1 MTSPLRGYL
10 YLLRRD
16 PALIAFGF
24 LHAFLSSPGQ
34 TFFIALFVGAFAGA
48 AGIGEAGMG
57 GLYLVATLAAA
68 ALLPWLG
75 QWIDRLDLRLF
86 AGLATAGLGLACL
99 AVSAASGIYGL
110 VAAIMLLRLCGQ
122 GLMIHVEATATARH
136 FGPDRGKALGLTSL
150 GLPLAE
156 AVLPALAAVL
166 LLHWGWREA
175 YLAIG
180 LALLLVFLP
189 LSQLLLRGQA
199 AYVTPPARPADA
211 PRRRV
216 FDGMARLASSR
227 FFWLALPA
235 LLFLPFTST
244 AMLFYVGLIAD
255 AKSWPLDLVARA
267 FAAFAL
273 CHALALF
280 LSGPLVDRWG
290 ARRLLP
296 WMLVPKLAVIAILG
310 LSDHWLAL
318 FLFLGGTGLAAGMA
332 KTVVSALWA
341 EIFGAHLVGSVR
353 SAAMTLMVV
362 STAAGPAVFGG
373 ALSLGYG
380 LGTVLL
386 ALIAIGLAAIALA
399 VVAPLPD
406 SLKG

>member
-1 MTSPLRGYL
+1 MTNPLRGYL

-34 TFFIALFVGAFAGA
+34 TFFIALFVGAFAEA
-48 AGIGEAGMG
+48 AGIGETGMG
-57 GLYLVATLAAA
+57 SLYLVATMAAA

-99 AVSAASGIYGL
+99 AAASAGTIYG
-110 VAAIMLLRLCGQ
+110 VAASIMLLRLCGQ

-136 FGPDRGKALGLTSL
+136 FGPDRGKALGLTAL

-166 LLHWGWREA
+166 LLHWGWRDA

-189 LSQLLLRGQA
+189 LSQALLRGQR
-199 AYVTPPARPADA
+199 AYVTPPPQPADA

-216 FDGMARLASSR
+216 LDGMARLAESR
-227 FFWLALPA
+227 FFWMALPA

-244 AMLFYVGLIAD
+244 AMLFYVGLIAA
-255 AKSWPLDLVARA
+255 AKAWPLDAVAQA

-280 LSGPLVDRWG
+280 LSGPLVDRFG

-296 WMLVPKLAVIAILG
+296 WMLLPKLAVIAILAV
-310 LSDHWLAL
+310 SDDRLAL
-318 FLFLGGTGLAAGMA
+318 FLFLGGTGMAAGMA

-362 STAAGPAVFGG
+362 STAAGPALFGG
-373 ALSLGYG
+373 ALSLGFG
-380 LGTVLL
+380 LAAVLA
-386 ALIAIGLAAIALA
+386 ALIAAGLAAIALA
-399 VVAPLPD
+399 VAAPLPAD
-406 SLKG
+406 RKG